1 MMPGPPATRRV
12 RRKHCDCWVG
22 CGRIAETPKSRWELT
37 GSLSIEKWMRK
48 YRPRRGEGME
58 DAAVVMDW
66 EASEH
71 ETGHR

>member
-1 MMPGPPATRRV
+1 
-12 RRKHCDCWVG
+12 VG